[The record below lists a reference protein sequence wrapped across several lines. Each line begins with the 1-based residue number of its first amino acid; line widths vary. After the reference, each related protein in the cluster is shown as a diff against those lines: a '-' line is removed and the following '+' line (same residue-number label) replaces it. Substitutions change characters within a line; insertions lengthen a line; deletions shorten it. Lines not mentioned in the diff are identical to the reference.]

1 MRTTLTFDPDVAVQV
16 KERLASSSRTLK
28 DIVNETMRKGFS
40 VPPSPP
46 PVPYEVVPFSLH
58 LPPEIGYGKLNQY
71 LDELE
76 IEDYLEKRRKD
87 ELRWNAEQGKWN
99 EE

>member
-16 KERLASSSRTLK
+16 KETLASSSKTLK

-40 VPPSPP
+40 VPPPQP
-46 PVPYEVVPFSLH
+46 PVPYKVVPFSLH

-71 LDELE
+71 LDDLE
-76 IEDYLEKRRKD
+76 VEDFLEKSRRD
-87 ELRWNAEQGKWN
+87 ELRWKAEQGTRGQ
-99 EE
+99 E